1 MKLAYPVILSKGKD
15 HVIVYVPDFNIN
27 TQGEDYA
34 DALEMA
40 RDAIGL
46 MGIDMEDEKEPL
58 PTPSELEAIKTDS
71 ENDIV
76 SLVDV
81 DFSEYR
87 RQQDM
92 RTVRRNVTLPSWLNF
107 EAEKSGVNVSAILQ
121 RALKQEL
128 HITDR

>member
-1 MKLAYPVILSKGKD
+1 MKLAYPVILSKGAN

-58 PTPSELEAIKTDS
+58 PTPSELEAVKPDS